1 MQSEEQSN
9 PSLRAHLLRA
19 AHAWCTDYGH
29 TPYLQVLVDEHVQV
43 PLEHVQGGVI
53 VLNVSFDSTNKLH
66 IGDEWISFQAR
77 FNGAA
82 REIMV
87 PIDHVINLFSRQT
100 QESYQAM
107 SAEEFLAIQ
116 EGRYKAPASVAA
128 PAGEADAAVAEP
140 ALATDATAK
149 KKSGI
154 VRIK

>member
-1 MQSEEQSN
+1 MQSEEQTN
-9 PSLRAHLLRA
+9 PPLRAHLLRA

-43 PLEHVQGGVI
+43 PLEHVQDGVI
-53 VLNVSFDSTNKLH
+53 VLNISFDSTNKLH
-66 IGDEWISFQAR
+66 IGDEWITFQAR

-107 SAEEFLAIQ
+107 TAEEFLAIQ
-116 EGRYKAPASVAA
+116 EGRYKAPEAAAA
-128 PAGEADAAVAEP
+128 PADDASAAPAEP
-140 ALATDATAK
+140 AVATDTTAK

>member
-1 MQSEEQSN
+1 MQREEQTT
-9 PSLRAHLLRA
+9 PPLRAHLLRA

-43 PLEHVQGGVI
+43 PLEHVHDGVI
-53 VLNVSFDSTNKLH
+53 VLNISFDSTNKLH
-66 IGDEWISFQAR
+66 IGDEWITFQAR

-100 QESYQAM
+100 QESFQAM
-107 SAEEFLAIQ
+107 TAEEFLAIQ
-116 EGRYKAPASVAA
+116 EGRYKAPEAAAA
-128 PAGEADAAVAEP
+128 PADGASAAPAEP
-140 ALATDATAK
+140 AVATDATAK

>member
-1 MQSEEQSN
+1 MQSEEQTT
-9 PSLRAHLLRA
+9 PPLRAHLLRA

-66 IGDEWISFQAR
+66 IGDEWITFQAR

-107 SAEEFLAIQ
+107 TAEEFLTIQ
-116 EGRYKAPASVAA
+116 EGRYKAPASSSTPLADAEAAA
-128 PAGEADAAVAEP
+128 PVP
-140 ALATDATAK
+140 AIATDATAK